1 MLMKMCVPHYNHVI
15 NRNHG
20 SGGDLRED
28 KRYNSS
34 VRPSLHQPGASL
46 SGGFYFGW
54 SRVVVVMAI
63 SMDMTMILVM
73 MVACVSLH
81 SHVRKTKK
89 QKNKKLNEKTNISA
103 RAL

>member
-1 MLMKMCVPHYNHVI
+1 MLMKMRVPHYNHVI

-28 KRYNSS
+28 ERHNSS

-46 SGGFYFGW
+46 SGGFYVGW
-54 SRVVVVMAI
+54 SHVVVVLAI
-63 SMDMTMILVM
+63 FMDMAMVLVM
-73 MVACVSLH
+73 MVVCASLH
-81 SHVRKTKK
+81 SHVRKTK
-89 QKNKKLNEKTNISA
+89 NIKLNEKTSISA

>member
-28 KRYNSS
+28 ERHNSS

-46 SGGFYFGW
+46 PGGYYVGW
-54 SRVVVVMAI
+54 SHVVMAI
-63 SMDMTMILVM
+63 FMDMAMVLVM
-73 MVACVSLH
+73 MLACASLH
-81 SHVRKTKK
+81 SHVRKTT
-89 QKNKKLNEKTNISA
+89 KNNKT
-103 RAL
+103 

>member
-28 KRYNSS
+28 ERHNSS

-46 SGGFYFGW
+46 SGGNFHGHGHDIGDDGCL
-54 SRVVVVMAI
+54 RQP
-63 SMDMTMILVM
+63 
-73 MVACVSLH
+73 SLTYQKDK
-81 SHVRKTKK
+81 KT
-89 QKNKKLNEKTNISA
+89 
-103 RAL
+103 

>member
-28 KRYNSS
+28 ERHNSS

-46 SGGFYFGW
+46 SGGYY
-54 SRVVVVMAI
+54 VMRAI
-63 SMDMTMILVM
+63 FMDVAMVM
-73 MVACVSLH
+73 MVASSRLH
-81 SHVRKTKK
+81 SHDRKTEK
-89 QKNKKLNEKTNISA
+89 QKQKVKRKENHNS
-103 RAL
+103 